1 MALIRETKSAY
12 FNFRLKQRE
21 MEQLRKDV
29 QELDYFSIATFVRK
43 GIIEKIKR
51 ELKNE

>member
-1 MALIRETKSAY
+1 MTLKRETNSES
-12 FNFRLKQRE
+12 FNFRLRPHE
-21 MEQLRKDV
+21 MEQLRKAV
-29 QELDYFSIATFVRK
+29 QELGYFSIATFVRK